1 MSMRS
6 FTIAGFKLILLL
18 LAGLISACQPAVT
31 PSPPPPTVTPTAT
44 ATSTPTP
51 RPSPT
56 PINLSALETFTHAA
70 QGFSIDYPIGWQVFE
85 QTNGVIILAPDG
97 RFGYTVVFTDVAKT
111 YSDADMSEYVASFV
125 AQNFAGDSANFKAIS
140 YRRQDDG
147 VTVARFSTV
156 DPKLG
161 PTIGQLNVRQQG
173 TIIYAV
179 YLNAPEN
186 EWPAVESA
194 LESLAATLRL
204 PKAAPIEA
212 TPTPPVWV
220 LTGPVRKEFGFLV
233 ASNWATVAQDDNS
246 ITVSSPEKDMQFTAS
261 NFPWPGALSNPNAA
275 GEAALAHLAE
285 LKKSYP
291 DLQHLPP
298 AEFPLDT
305 ATGATIDFVYT
316 PKGGQPVAGSVITA
330 VGNGKMH
337 KIVFT
342 APAELYDLALEWFNP
357 MLKSF
362 KFLSPAA
369 GLNENEK

>member
-1 MSMRS
+1 MSMRL
-6 FTIAGFKLILLL
+6 FTVASFKLILLL
-18 LAGLISACQPAVT
+18 LVGLVSACQPAAT
-31 PSPPPPTVTPTAT
+31 PPPPTVTPTAA
-44 ATSTPTP
+44 ATPSPTP

-56 PINLSALETFTHAA
+56 PVNLSALETFTHTA
-70 QGFSIDYPIGWQVFE
+70 QGFSIEHPAGWQVFE
-85 QTNGVIILAPDG
+85 QANGVIILAPDG

-111 YSDADMSEYVASFV
+111 YSAADMSEYVASFV
-125 AQNFAGDSANFKAIS
+125 AQNFAGDSTNFKAIS

-147 VTVARFSTV
+147 LTVARFSTV

-179 YLNAPEN
+179 YLSAPETQ
-186 EWPAVESA
+186 WLAVESA
-194 LESLAATLRL
+194 LESLAGTLRL
-204 PKAAPIEA
+204 PKVTSVDA

-220 LTGPVRKEFGFLV
+220 LTGPLSKEFGFLA
-233 ASNWATVAQDDNS
+233 ASNWETVTQTDNS
-246 ITVSSPEKDMQFTAS
+246 ITVSSPEQDMQFTAS

-275 GEAALAHLAE
+275 AEAALAHLAE
-285 LKKSYP
+285 VKSTYP
-291 DLQHLPP
+291 DIQYLPP
-298 AEFPLDT
+298 TEFPLDT

-316 PKGGQPVAGSVITA
+316 PKDGQPVAGSVITA

-337 KIVFT
+337 QIVFT